1 MERKRYRQ
9 RLSEI
14 FRVLDAAD
22 GLLMLQHPV
31 TRSMLRGRRP
41 IPNAA
46 PVRANRACQSL
57 VILDPQPED
66 PGVQLSADVLTG
78 LIPVDPEWRYRL
90 TYQRQSGGRTRRQQM
105 DGSGSVSQ
113 MVGGSAGHLAVNSVV
128 GVEEDD
134 GDEVGVPTPA
144 VVMAP
149 SLPQ

>member
-22 GLLMLQHPV
+22 GLLMLQQPV
-31 TRSMLRGRRP
+31 TRSMLRARRP

-57 VILDPQPED
+57 VVLDPPLED
-66 PGVQLSADVLTG
+66 PGVQLSADILTG
-78 LIPVDPEWRYRL
+78 LIPVDPERRYRL
-90 TYQRQSGGRTRRQQM
+90 TYQRQSGSRRRQQV
-105 DGSGSVSQ
+105 DGTGLEPQ
-113 MVGGSAGHLAVNSVV
+113 MVGCSSANPVV
-128 GVEEDD
+128 VVDDDD
-134 GDEVGVPTPA
+134 GDDVGVPTPA

-149 SLPQ
+149 HLS

>member
-31 TRSMLRGRRP
+31 TRSMLRSRRP

-57 VILDPQPED
+57 VIPDPQPED
-66 PGVQLSADVLTG
+66 PRMQLSADVLTG
-78 LIPVDPEWRYRL
+78 LIPVDPERRYRL
-90 TYQRQSGGRTRRQQM
+90 TYQRQSGGRTKGQPT
-105 DGSGSVSQ
+105 DASGLMFR
-113 MVGGSAGHLAVNSVV
+113 MVGGSTDPLAVNPVV
-128 GVEEDD
+128 VVEDD
-134 GDEVGVPTPA
+134 DDVGVPTPA
-144 VVMAP
+144 VVTAP
-149 SLPQ
+149 IFHQ